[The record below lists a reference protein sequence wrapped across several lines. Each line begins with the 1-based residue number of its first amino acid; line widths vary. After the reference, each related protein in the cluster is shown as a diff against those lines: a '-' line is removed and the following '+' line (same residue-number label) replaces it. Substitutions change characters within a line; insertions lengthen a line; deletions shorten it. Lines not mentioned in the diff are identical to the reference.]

1 MPRALHSMLVNSL
14 LPLLLLGE
22 SRTVTMFYGVRSA
35 CVRAQSVAQ
44 DGRVLEVSTCACECS
59 APTMC
64 PGWRGISFVC
74 VSGVYVYIRMQ
85 MYIQAQE
92 HTWVLGICG
101 IDVCYRLRLF
111 FTILCLET
119 GSLPEPEAHGFL
131 IALLHFAITDGCLC
145 SRLST

>member
-1 MPRALHSMLVNSL
+1 VHVYGHSQLHKMGECWKCPLVLVSAQLLRFLQSL
-14 LPLLLLGE
+14 HLLAPCP
-22 SRTVTMFYGVRSA
+22 FW
-35 CVRAQSVAQ
+35 
-44 DGRVLEVSTCACECS
+44 
-59 APTMC
+59 PTMC